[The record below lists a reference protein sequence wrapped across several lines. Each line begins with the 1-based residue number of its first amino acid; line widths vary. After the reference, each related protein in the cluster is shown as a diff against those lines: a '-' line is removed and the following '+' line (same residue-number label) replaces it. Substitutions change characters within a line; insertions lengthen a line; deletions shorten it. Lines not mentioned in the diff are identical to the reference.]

1 MTNVK
6 IITYFVFLLAWA
18 AVAAPGGLMGAEEAM
33 ALETAEAKVLVG
45 EVPVVLFEPEGLV
58 RVDGMCPEA
67 DEFILSLR
75 ERFKLKVLAVYAE
88 EAQWR
93 DFVSGVSRKEP
104 RALPRLAIV
113 SVTIKMDGKSYDN
126 KAAAKERRKFNN
138 MVSLAINTRPLTAIF
153 SNRANAKLRDK
164 LGVDLRFSYRGKGEH
179 VGKFD
184 ENERSVSY
192 SVLASLDIYGKVT
205 DSFVTLSALRVGDK
219 FLFLAWIEPDR
230 DAGLIGAAKTRT
242 LDWVREMGAGN
253 PSGV

>member
-1 MTNVK
+1 VTTGWK
-6 IITYFVFLLAWA
+6 IITYFVLLLAWA
-18 AVAAPGGLMGAEEAM
+18 AAPGGLAGAEEAM
-33 ALETAEAKVLVG
+33 ALETPGASVMVG
-45 EVPVVLFEPEGLV
+45 MVPVNLLGPEGLA
-58 RVDGMCPEA
+58 RVDGLCPEA

-75 ERFKLKVLAVYAE
+75 ERFKLKVLAVYAD

-93 DFVSGVSRKEP
+93 DFVAAVARREP

-113 SVTIKMDGKSYDN
+113 SVTTRMDGKSYDN

-164 LGVDLRFSYRGKGEH
+164 LGVDLRFKYLGHGEN

-192 SVLASLDIYGKVT
+192 SVLASLDLFGQAT
-205 DSFVTLSALRVGDK
+205 ESFVTLSALRVGDK
-219 FLFLAWIEPDR
+219 FVFLAWVEPDR
-230 DAGLIGAAKTRT
+230 DLGLIGSAKART
-242 LDWVREMGAGN
+242 LSWVREMADGNQAGA
-253 PSGV
+253 